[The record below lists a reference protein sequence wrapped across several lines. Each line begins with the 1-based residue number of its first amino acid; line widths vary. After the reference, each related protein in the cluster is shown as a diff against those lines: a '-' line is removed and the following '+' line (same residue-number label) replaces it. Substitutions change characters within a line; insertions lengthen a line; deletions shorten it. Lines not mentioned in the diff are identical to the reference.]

1 MSKRVLKL
9 FYLFILILA
18 FSIYKEF
25 FVTLTV
31 FVEILDLDFRKYF
44 FLLSLYLKLFMF
56 LDTKYLYT

>member
-25 FVTLTV
+25 FVTFTV

-44 FLLSLYLKLFMF
+44 FLLSLYF
-56 LDTKYLYT
+56 L